1 MLHDLHDLLGSR
13 VDASDGEMG
22 NIRNFLFDDRS
33 WRIRYLVVDV
43 GRLLNRQ
50 EVVLAVS
57 FFEKPNWANQS
68 CQVRYTKK
76 QVSNSPDVD
85 SQMPVSR
92 QQEIAMRD
100 YFAGEQ
106 FWIDAGLG
114 AGPPILP
121 GADLPVNSEEEDPHL
136 RSVVDL
142 SSYEVWA
149 SDGEIGHL
157 HGFVMDEV
165 TWHLGYLDVRA
176 GRWLCHRSVL
186 IPTRLVESISYTG
199 RRIRL
204 QHTRDGI

>member
-1 MLHDLHDLLGSR
+1 
-13 VDASDGEMG
+13 
-22 NIRNFLFDDRS
+22 
-33 WRIRYLVVDV
+33 
-43 GRLLNRQ
+43 
-50 EVVLAVS
+50 
-57 FFEKPNWANQS
+57 
-68 CQVRYTKK
+68 
-76 QVSNSPDVD
+76 
-85 SQMPVSR
+85 MPVSR

-114 AGPPILP
+114 EGPPIRP